1 MAKIPSRSPAIALEN
16 ERQERAEGAPN
27 VASWATDLSEQ
38 TETRK
43 RSPMESVDE
52 DWDIDEPAATKL
64 PSADRLDGAESE
76 PDSPVP
82 VKSASIAPSKLGLG
96 RPEPIKSEPV
106 KSEPAKPVPAKS
118 KSIASSKLGLG
129 SPEPIKSEP
138 VKSEPTKPAPAKS
151 ASIAPSKLG
160 LGRPEP
166 IKSALSQQDQ
176 QESATVDLEKTDSI
190 KPINVSKF
198 PSALKE
204 LAKSDPAILVAA
216 SSTPLGDS
224 PIKVKEAELSVG
236 VQHNAGG
243 LGLTL
248 GNQRESARAKVSDG
262 GATPEHA
269 GEAEVFLKVDTS
281 PIQEV
286 APTAVAQT
294 AETQRTTPPNEP
306 ATSVSIAKAES
317 QSVELAAP
325 REKTSSNRIAVATI
339 AHHVVE
345 PLQPSESP
353 SATFRASRPAQESL
367 LSLDT
372 AYAVEFFSSPPP
384 TVYVDAQ
391 DAAAADWDAYVPRPR
406 SSLHID
412 EQLARQRY
420 FRGIVLRVMLGA
432 VALVA
437 FALFVLWRRGVLV
450 W

>member
-1 MAKIPSRSPAIALEN
+1 VPTLGADMGKIPSRSPAIALEN

-27 VASWATDLSEQ
+27 VASWAADLSEQ

-64 PSADRLDGAESE
+64 PSADRLDGESE
-76 PDSPVP
+76 PDRTGP

-96 RPEPIKSEPV
+96 RPEPVKSEPV
-106 KSEPAKPVPAKS
+106 KSEPANPVPAKS

-129 SPEPIKSEP
+129 SPEPIKS
-138 VKSEPTKPAPAKS
+138 
-151 ASIAPSKLG
+151 
-160 LGRPEP
+160 
-166 IKSALSQQDQ
+166 ALSQLDQ
-176 QESATVDLEKTDSI
+176 QESATVELAKTESI

-198 PSALKE
+198 PSALRE

-216 SSTPLGDS
+216 SSTPRGDS

-236 VQHNAGG
+236 LPHIA
-243 LGLTL
+243 
-248 GNQRESARAKVSDG
+248 
-262 GATPEHA
+262 
-269 GEAEVFLKVDTS
+269 
-281 PIQEV
+281 
-286 APTAVAQT
+286 
-294 AETQRTTPPNEP
+294 PPNEP

-325 REKTSSNRIAVATI
+325 REKTSSSSIAVATI

-353 SATFRASRPAQESL
+353 SATFRASRPPQESL

-384 TVYVDAQ
+384 TVYVDAE
-391 DAAAADWDAYVPRPR
+391 DAAAADWDAYVPSPR